1 MKKDI
6 PITLSTELT
15 SLIRKDAQHIQALKT
30 LQLKTVR
37 DLLFYFPTRYAD
49 IAELKNTRDIAPDQH
64 VTLYGKLKN
73 VDVTKGW
80 KSKIPMTK
88 ATLEDELGHIQL
100 IWFNQ
105 AYIGK
110 MYPEGSLV
118 KISGKVTQNKTG
130 FSIANP
136 DISRIQDMPIDTH
149 DSLFAE
155 NTESASSDTFLT
167 PVYRETKGIS
177 SRFLHI
183 LIKKCLSHKVHT
195 HVRDPIPPHI
205 LQKYALPNIDKAL
218 MYMHVP
224 KKEEHVV
231 AARKRFAFEEIFLI
245 QIRKQQERAL
255 LLQTK
260 AYAIHTSDLHD
271 KQKKSDP
278 LFMHALSFLE
288 AHGIMPT
295 GAQKRAIEAIIADI
309 EQTHPMSRLLE
320 GDVGSG
326 KTAVAAAC
334 AYMIITTR
342 PSFINEKGSKID
354 QTFGTLQVAYMAPT
368 EILATQHFESFC
380 ELFKHTGISIA
391 LITGSTCLKFPSKS
405 NKDSAVKLSKTQVLK
420 WVKNGEISIVV
431 GTHALIQKT
440 VSFKHLGLVI
450 VDEQHRFG
458 IKQRKALAEKANDF
472 GNLPHLLSMTATP
485 IPRTLA
491 LTIYGDLDLT
501 ILDEMPPGRKK
512 VTTKI
517 IPSHAREKM
526 YDAVQSELEAGRQ
539 VYVICSRIDDS
550 EDEEDTK
557 PRKSVVSEATRLQK
571 NVFQKYKV
579 GVLHGK
585 MKPQEKDVI
594 MNSFKQGDIDILV
607 STTVIEVGVNVPNAS
622 IIIIEDAD
630 RFGLAQL
637 HQLRGRVL
645 RGTHTPYCYICS
657 ESTSESSFT
666 RLQALE
672 SSSDGFALAEKDLH
686 LRGAGKLT
694 GSKQSGIS
702 DIGMEAIKNVK
713 LVEAARAE
721 AKNILQENTLSHYP
735 DLEYTLLERDT
746 VHFE

>member
-1 MKKDI
+1 
-6 PITLSTELT
+6 
-15 SLIRKDAQHIQALKT
+15 
-30 LQLKTVR
+30 
-37 DLLFYFPTRYAD
+37 
-49 IAELKNTRDIAPDQH
+49 
-64 VTLYGKLKN
+64 
-73 VDVTKGW
+73 
-80 KSKIPMTK
+80 
-88 ATLEDELGHIQL
+88 
-100 IWFNQ
+100 
-105 AYIGK
+105 
-110 MYPEGSLV
+110 
-118 KISGKVTQNKTG
+118 
-130 FSIANP
+130 
-136 DISRIQDMPIDTH
+136 
-149 DSLFAE
+149 
-155 NTESASSDTFLT
+155 
-167 PVYRETKGIS
+167 
-177 SRFLHI
+177 
-183 LIKKCLSHKVHT
+183 
-195 HVRDPIPPHI
+195 
-205 LQKYALPNIDKAL
+205 
-218 MYMHVP
+218 
-224 KKEEHVV
+224 
-231 AARKRFAFEEIFLI
+231 
-245 QIRKQQERAL
+245 
-255 LLQTK
+255 
-260 AYAIHTSDLHD
+260 
-271 KQKKSDP
+271 
-278 LFMHALSFLE
+278 
-288 AHGIMPT
+288 MPT

-391 LITGSTCLKFPSKS
+391 LITGSTCLKFPSKA

-431 GTHALIQKT
+431 GTHALIQNT

-517 IPSHAREKM
+517 IPSHARGKM

-550 EDEEDTK
+550 EDEEDAK
-557 PRKSVVSEATRLQK
+557 PRKSVVSEAARLQK

-585 MKPQEKDVI
+585 MKPQEKDAI

-686 LRGAGKLT
+686 LRGAGELT

-721 AKNILQENTLSHYP
+721 AKTILQENTLSHYP
-735 DLEYTLLERDT
+735 DLAHTLLKRDT